1 MSHFPK
7 LRRSIFGI
15 MKNNA
20 FVRPALEPWL
30 LHEDYARNLETLH
43 KIQSG
48 KISAPQIDRNEIFAA
63 ALLSEAKQETP
74 SVSQKRIAVISMRG
88 LLTAYGDWWWLGA
101 DDYLDLFRKLND
113 NDQIGAV
120 VVKMDGPGSSI
131 DAINIMKEF
140 ANEKRKPFVVLANK
154 CYSGYYWSA
163 IHIADH
169 IMAYGNISSGFG
181 SIGVLNVI
189 ADYRKYDEINGF
201 KTLIIRAPQSTT
213 KAQAMVDYYEGRD
226 DAFIEAMKEEMRP
239 MAAAFINDVKSQR
252 KKLKTD
258 TEGLFTGS
266 TFTASESLKIG
277 LIDSIGDEK
286 LAVQKAQI
294 LMELKNY

>member
-1 MSHFPK
+1 
-7 LRRSIFGI
+7 

-20 FVRPALEPWL
+20 FVSPALEPWL
-30 LHEDYARNLETLH
+30 LHQDYAGSLERFFN
-43 KIQSG
+43 IQSG
-48 KISAPQIDRNEIFAA
+48 KIAAPQIDRNDFFAA
-63 ALLSEAKQETP
+63 AMYSESKSDAP
-74 SVSQKRIAVISMRG
+74 SSTQKRVAIISMRG
-88 LLTAYGDWWWLGA
+88 LLPAYGDWWTLGA
-101 DDYLDLFRKLND
+101 DDYLEFFRKLND
-113 NDQIGAV
+113 NEQVGAV

-131 DAINIMKEF
+131 HAINMMKEF
-140 ANEKRKPFVVLANK
+140 ASEKRKPFVVLAN
-154 CYSGYYWSA
+154 CAYSGYYWTA
-163 IHIADH
+163 CYIADH

-181 SIGVLNVI
+181 SIGVLNII
-189 ADYRKYDEINGF
+189 ADSRKYMENEGF

-213 KAQAMVDYYEGRD
+213 KAQSMVDYYEGKD

-239 MAAAFINDVKSQR
+239 MADAFINDVKSLR

-266 TFTASESLKIG
+266 TYTAAESLKIG

-286 LAVQKAQI
+286 LAVQRAQM